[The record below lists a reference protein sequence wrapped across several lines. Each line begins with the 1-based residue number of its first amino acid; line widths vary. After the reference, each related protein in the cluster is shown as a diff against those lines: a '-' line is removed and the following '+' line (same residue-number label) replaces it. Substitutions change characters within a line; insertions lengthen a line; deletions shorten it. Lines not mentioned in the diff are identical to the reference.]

1 MALIDLL
8 EMVDIAYDR
17 NAGNPYQSFQSYDDQ
32 TLTFYKERRR
42 SSFPQFDCIDGS
54 ANCTY
59 EPAIVSCYQ
68 HKSDGIEIE
77 WKCRSEMPKEYE
89 FGKLSVLCAGFGY
102 SNDSYNLN
110 GFCRL
115 EYHLELKDTQ
125 SSDSSTSDDHLDAKF
140 SVTVEPLVD
149 SLSTINQT

>member
-1 MALIDLL
+1 
-8 EMVDIAYDR
+8 
-17 NAGNPYQSFQSYDDQ
+17 
-32 TLTFYKERRR
+32 
-42 SSFPQFDCIDGS
+42 
-54 ANCTY
+54 
-59 EPAIVSCYQ
+59 
-68 HKSDGIEIE
+68 

-125 SSDSSTSDDHLDAKF
+125 SSDSSTSDDHLDAPGIPT
-140 SVTVEPLVD
+140 SVTGYGGA
-149 SLSTINQT
+149 TRR